1 MDENELWIQLK
12 KENKELS
19 KTLDKLD
26 KKTYKI
32 QKEINFYRSFVKELL
47 SLVEKLKEQIKII
60 GKE

>member
-32 QKEINFYRSFVKELL
+32 QKEINFYRSFVRELL
-47 SLVEKLKEQIKII
+47 SLVEKLKEKIKI
-60 GKE
+60 GE

>member
-26 KKTYKI
+26 KKTYKM
-32 QKEINFYRSFVKELL
+32 QKEINCYESFVKELL
-47 SLVEKLKEQIKII
+47 SLVEKLKEKIKIR
-60 GKE
+60 E

>member
-32 QKEINFYRSFVKELL
+32 QKEIISIEVSSENYFLW
-47 SLVEKLKEQIKII
+47 LKN
-60 GKE
+60 